1 MKTIILLIL
10 LTAGF
15 VSAQNFTVE
24 KAAGKVS
31 AQIGT
36 NENWSAVSVS
46 ESLPANSIIE
56 TGKNST
62 VQINN
67 GKINFTLKSSSALPL
82 TNLKKMSLNDLILA
96 LAMEDMLNAPKK
108 KQEANS
114 KNTAVYGAQINGI
127 KSPIVETN
135 DFGVKRL
142 NGAVQLAEN
151 GFNESAVVD
160 AKDTYR
166 KYPATKNIA
175 SFRIYFANILSG
187 LGLNEDAY
195 DEYKQIQSLK
205 LTVSQKQEVQNKM
218 NELAM
223 KLLKK

>member
-1 MKTIILLIL
+1 MLVIVIV
-10 LTAGF
+10 GF
-15 VSAQNFTVE
+15 TSAQTFKVE
-24 KAAGKVS
+24 KAKGNVS
-31 AQIGT
+31 AQIGM
-36 NENWSAVSVS
+36 NEKWSTVSAD
-46 ESLPANSIIE
+46 ETLPVNSIIE
-56 TGKNST
+56 TGKNSI
-62 VQINN
+62 VQVNN
-67 GKINFTLKSSSALPL
+67 GKIIFTLNSSSALPL
-82 TNLKKMSLNDLILA
+82 TDLKKMSLNDLILA

-114 KNTAVYGAQINGI
+114 KNTAVYGAQINGV

-151 GFNESAVVD
+151 GFKESAVVD
-160 AKDTYR
+160 AKETYR
-166 KYPATKNIA
+166 KYPATKSIA

-205 LTVSQKQEVQNKM
+205 LTDSQKQEVQNKM
-218 NELAM
+218 DELAM
-223 KLLKK
+223 KLLRK

>member
-1 MKTIILLIL
+1 MKKILMLVIVIV
-10 LTAGF
+10 GF
-15 VSAQNFTVE
+15 SSAQTFKVE
-24 KAAGKVS
+24 KAKGNVS
-31 AQIGT
+31 AQIGM
-36 NENWSAVSVS
+36 NEKWSTVSAD
-46 ESLPANSIIE
+46 ETLPVNSIIE
-56 TGKNST
+56 TGKNSI
-62 VQINN
+62 VQVNN
-67 GKINFTLKSSSALPL
+67 GKIIFTLNSSSALPL
-82 TNLKKMSLNDLILA
+82 TDLKKMSLNDLILA

-114 KNTAVYGAQINGI
+114 KNTAVYGAQINGV

-151 GFNESAVVD
+151 GFKESAVAD
-160 AKDTYR
+160 AKETYR

-175 SFRIYFANILSG
+175 SFRIYFADILAG

-205 LTVSQKQEVQNKM
+205 LTDDQKQQVQNKM
-218 NELAM
+218 DALAM
-223 KLLKK
+223 KLMKK

>member
-1 MKTIILLIL
+1 MLVIVIV
-10 LTAGF
+10 GF
-15 VSAQNFTVE
+15 TSAQTFKVE
-24 KAAGKVS
+24 KAKGNVS
-31 AQIGT
+31 AQIGM
-36 NENWSAVSVS
+36 NEKWSTVSAD
-46 ESLPANSIIE
+46 ETLPVNSIIE
-56 TGKNST
+56 TGKNSI
-62 VQINN
+62 VQVNN
-67 GKINFTLKSSSALPL
+67 GKIIFTLNSSSALPL
-82 TNLKKMSLNDLILA
+82 TDLKKMSLNDLILA

-114 KNTAVYGAQINGI
+114 KNTAVYGAQINGV

-151 GFNESAVVD
+151 GYKESAVAD
-160 AKDTYR
+160 AKETYR

-175 SFRIYFANILSG
+175 SFRIFFADVLAG

-205 LTVSQKQEVQNKM
+205 LTDDQKQQVQNKM
-218 NELAM
+218 DALAM
-223 KLLKK
+223 KLMKK

>member
-1 MKTIILLIL
+1 MLVIVIV
-10 LTAGF
+10 GF
-15 VSAQNFTVE
+15 TSAQTFKVE
-24 KAAGKVS
+24 KAKGNVS
-31 AQIGT
+31 AQIGM
-36 NENWSAVSVS
+36 NEKWSTVSAD
-46 ESLPANSIIE
+46 ETLPVNSIIE
-56 TGKNST
+56 TGKNSI
-62 VQINN
+62 VQVNN
-67 GKINFTLKSSSALPL
+67 GKIIFTLNSSSALPL
-82 TNLKKMSLNDLILA
+82 TDLKKMSLNDLILA

-114 KNTAVYGAQINGI
+114 KNTAVYGAQINGV

-151 GFNESAVVD
+151 GYKESAVAD
-160 AKDTYR
+160 AKETYR

-175 SFRIYFANILSG
+175 SFRIYFADILAG

-205 LTVSQKQEVQNKM
+205 LTDDQKQQVQNKM
-218 NELAM
+218 DALAM
-223 KLLKK
+223 KLMKK

>member
-1 MKTIILLIL
+1 MLKIFLFILAF
-10 LTAGF
+10 AGF
-15 VSAQNFTVE
+15 VPAQTFKVE
-24 KAAGKVS
+24 KLSGKAS

-36 NENWSAVSVS
+36 SEKWTAVSVN
-46 ESLPANSIIE
+46 ESLPANSMVE
-56 TGKNST
+56 TGKNSFIR
-62 VQINN
+62 VDN
-67 GKINFTLKSSSALPL
+67 GKIIFTLKGSSALPL
-82 TNLKKMSLNDLILA
+82 ANLKKMSLNDLILA

-127 KSPIVETN
+127 KSPVVETD

-142 NGAVQLAEN
+142 NGAVQLAES
-151 GFNESAVVD
+151 GFRESAVVD

-166 KYPATKNIA
+166 KYPAVKNIA
-175 SFRIYFANILSG
+175 SFRIYFADVLAG

-205 LTVSQKQEVQNKM
+205 LTSVQAKQVKNKM
-218 NELAM
+218 DELATKM
-223 KLLKK
+223 LKK

>member
-1 MKTIILLIL
+1 M

-15 VSAQNFTVE
+15 VSAQNFTV
-24 KAAGKVS
+24 KKTAGKVS

-36 NENWSAVSVS
+36 NENWTAISVN
-46 ESLPANSIIE
+46 ESLPVNSIIE
-56 TGKNST
+56 TGKNSS
-62 VQINN
+62 VQIDN
-67 GKINFTLKSSSALPL
+67 GNINFILKGSSVLPL
-82 TNLKKMSLNDLILA
+82 TDLKEMSLNDLILA

-142 NGAVQLAEN
+142 NGAVQLAES
-151 GFNESAVVD
+151 GLKESAVVD

-205 LTVSQKQEVQNKM
+205 LTDSQKQEVQNKM
-218 NELAM
+218 DELAM